1 VGYQAGGTPGRD
13 LLRYGNRPGG
23 YVYLDGERRDI
34 HARVHQLTGYSAH
47 ADQRGLVEWVR
58 GMGEKP
64 KKIRLVHGEEGAK
77 RGLREALDRSLGSAG
92 RIMEAGVTPTNHSP
106 GLP

>member
-47 ADQRGLVEWVR
+47 ADQRGLAEWVR
-58 GMGEKP
+58 AMGEMP
-64 KKIRLVHGEEGAK
+64 KEIRLVHGEEGAK
-77 RGLREALDRSLGSAG
+77 RGLLDVLDRTA
-92 RIMEAGVTPTNHSP
+92 AAA
-106 GLP
+106 